1 MYNSSRTSTNFTQ
14 LDYYIYIR
22 PDQAC
27 SSPNLLAM
35 NSHLPVSV
43 FPSTS
48 LVLPLINAVPSLA
61 RSRPCVRIILC
72 LSLAEYSDHSG
83 DLESLNAFG
92 SPERTKESQYA
103 MSSEAKAFSVLFWAV
118 KVVVPLKLSE

>member
-1 MYNSSRTSTNFTQ
+1 
-14 LDYYIYIR
+14 
-22 PDQAC
+22 
-27 SSPNLLAM
+27 M

-43 FPSTS
+43 FPSIS
-48 LVLPLINAVPSLA
+48 LLLPLINAVPSLA
-61 RSRPCVRIILC
+61 GSGPCVRINLC

-83 DLESLNAFG
+83 DLESLNVFG

-118 KVVVPLKLSE
+118 KVVVPLKLSG